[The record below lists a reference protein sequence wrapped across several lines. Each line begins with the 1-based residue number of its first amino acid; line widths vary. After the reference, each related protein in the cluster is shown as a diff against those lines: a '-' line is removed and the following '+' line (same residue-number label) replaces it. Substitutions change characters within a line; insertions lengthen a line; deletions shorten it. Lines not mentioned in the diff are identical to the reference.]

1 MTETLAANLAAVLFA
16 GAPLALAALGET
28 LSERAGVINLSVD
41 GTILF
46 AAMAAFAAARTTGN
60 AWLGM
65 AAGALAGA
73 LVAGVLA
80 VAGLRLKAPILAV
93 GFILTLLCRDLAY
106 FLGHPHA
113 RQPGPDLGVWA
124 IPGLADI
131 PFLGTV
137 IGRQSPV
144 VYLSL
149 AALAAITYFLYR
161 TRAGL
166 CLRAAGEAPRA
177 AFARGIPVQRLRTL
191 YCLVGGAFSGIAG
204 AAYSLGVKPGWGH
217 PQGAEGAGWIALA
230 IVIFGGWRPSRV
242 VLGAYFF
249 ALIQVAGIHLQ
260 DSLPGVP
267 ATIFQI
273 APFPVMIVTLLFI
286 NIRRSGRFRDAV
298 QGLPLLGRLAGKP
311 PAGAPGALAGVLDQ
325 DAA

>member
-1 MTETLAANLAAVLFA
+1 MDVLAATLAAVLFA

-46 AAMAAFAAARTTGN
+46 SAMTAFVVAQGTAN
-60 AWLGM
+60 AWTGMLG
-65 AAGALAGA
+65 GALAGA
-73 LVAGVLA
+73 FVAGVLA
-80 VAGLRLKAPILAV
+80 LVGLWLRAPILAV

-106 FLGHPHA
+106 FLGHAHA
-113 RQPGPDLGVWA
+113 RQPGPDLGVWT
-124 IPGLADI
+124 IPVVSDI

-144 VYLSL
+144 VFLSIVAMV
-149 AALAAITYFLYR
+149 AASLFLRR

-166 CLRAAGEAPRA
+166 HLRAAGESPKA
-177 AFARGIPVQRLRTL
+177 AFARGIPVERLKVL
-191 YCLVGGAFSGIAG
+191 YCLVGGAFSGLAG

-249 ALIQVAGIHLQ
+249 ALIQVMGIHLQ
-260 DSLPGVP
+260 DFLPGLSS
-267 ATIFQI
+267 TLFQI
-273 APFPVMIVTLLFI
+273 APFPVMILTLLFI

-298 QGLPLLGRLAGKP
+298 QQIPLLGRLAGKP
-311 PAGAPGALAGVLDQ
+311 PVGAPGALAGVLDQ